1 MLEAL
6 WSKNTNYALNTISYL
21 EVREFCEDVKIY
33 CNKIPLYCLE
43 NTQIIAKDVQF
54 DSFSCKVNANETGL
68 FLNDLSRF
76 PFIRK

>member
-1 MLEAL
+1 M
-6 WSKNTNYALNTISYL
+6 NYALNTISYL

-54 DSFSCKVNANETGL
+54 DSFSCKVNANEKKKKK
-68 FLNDLSRF
+68 R
-76 PFIRK
+76 